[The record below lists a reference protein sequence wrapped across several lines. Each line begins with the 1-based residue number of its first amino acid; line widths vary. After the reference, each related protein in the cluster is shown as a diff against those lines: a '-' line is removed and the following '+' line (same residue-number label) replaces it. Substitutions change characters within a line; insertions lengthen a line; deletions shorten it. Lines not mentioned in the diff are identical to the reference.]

1 MLSVDDHGDI
11 FDVSVCADY
20 VLENAQRKENCR
32 EYSRQVG
39 KHMNYVVADFLIRIK
54 NASAARRKEVVMPYS
69 NINKAIAK
77 VLIKEGFLADV
88 KEVEADG
95 HKVLKVGIRYARRKP
110 VVTEVEIISKP
121 SLRRY
126 SGKRAISL
134 EERRDALMTV
144 LSTSQGIMTGKEAMK
159 KGIGGELL
167 FKIG

>member
-1 MLSVDDHGDI
+1 
-11 FDVSVCADY
+11 
-20 VLENAQRKENCR
+20 
-32 EYSRQVG
+32 
-39 KHMNYVVADFLIRIK
+39 MNYIVADFLIRIK

-88 KEVEADG
+88 KEAEEDG

-110 VVTEVEIISKP
+110 VVNEVEIISKP
-121 SLRRY
+121 SLRHY
-126 SGKRAISL
+126 SGKKAIGL